1 MEGKYLY
8 AITLMDL
15 LCHAICFFCQKVMGL
30 IGLSYLDLRLL
41 IASNVKKSRVKISH
55 KGSHISSVD
64 KMVAYKL

>member
-15 LCHAICFFCQKVMGL
+15 LYHAICSFYQKVMGL

-41 IASNVKKSRVKISH
+41 IERNVKKSGVKIPHKESH
-55 KGSHISSVD
+55 VSSVV